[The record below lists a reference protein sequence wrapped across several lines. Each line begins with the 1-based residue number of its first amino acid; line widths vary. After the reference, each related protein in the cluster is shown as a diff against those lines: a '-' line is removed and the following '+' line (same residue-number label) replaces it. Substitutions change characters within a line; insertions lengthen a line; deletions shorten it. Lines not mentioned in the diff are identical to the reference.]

1 MLHLTRGLRVI
12 VLTQSVAS
20 DAGDTRV
27 FNDKQGHSEARR
39 EPKTAS
45 PVYYDGECDDNGSR
59 LGGRAV
65 STAVE
70 EVLQPLA
77 QLAMEMQIGAS
88 DFIRLIEQTF
98 IRAVEQDAALAGRSR
113 PGASAVAARSGLTR
127 QRVSQL
133 RSTGSGKKSQA
144 SERRPQTLRIL
155 SAWKM
160 DPKFSDRFGVAKVLP
175 VRGPVSFNAL
185 VKRHGSGL
193 RARSI
198 LKCDSRR
205 LGTSR

>member
-65 STAVE
+65 MNDPIHEAVSTAVE

-113 PGASAVAARSGLTR
+113 PGASAVAAL
-127 QRVSQL
+127 
-133 RSTGSGKKSQA
+133 
-144 SERRPQTLRIL
+144 
-155 SAWKM
+155 
-160 DPKFSDRFGVAKVLP
+160 
-175 VRGPVSFNAL
+175 
-185 VKRHGSGL
+185 
-193 RARSI
+193 
-198 LKCDSRR
+198 
-205 LGTSR
+205 